1 MRGPGGPFPRFDR
14 LVTPEDDNP
23 GAKLNFIRLFGYLK
37 PYSRQVVFTL
47 LISITVTLLSLIPPR
62 LIGIVIDQAL
72 GKNDLSRLYF
82 LSFLL
87 LFAYIILHVLGGL
100 KGFLLGRLGLK
111 VIYDL
116 WQEVYQNLLRLSFNF
131 YDENQTGNIMS
142 RITNDVNAVERVI
155 VDGVDTV
162 IVASLT
168 LLGITFTLFWMN
180 WQLALATLIPIPILL
195 ILAWFVSRRAHRVY
209 RQVRRK
215 MGEISALLQ
224 DSISG
229 IRETKSFGREDYEV
243 GRFSGK
249 STDYMGTNL
258 QAIKLW
264 SVFSP
269 AILITTSVGTFL
281 VLLFGGRLVISSG
294 KLSAGEIVSFLFY
307 LGLFYQPIHQLN
319 MVNHMFQHGRAAS
332 ERIFEV
338 IDTRP
343 QIREAQNAVG
353 LPHPVKGGVVF
364 RNVRFSYRPG
374 EEILRGVSFEA
385 RSGEV
390 VALVG
395 ATGAGKT
402 TIVNLIPRFY
412 EIDDGAVLID
422 GIDVRKLKLRDLREN
437 IGIVMQEPFLFDG
450 SIIENIAYGRLDAPV
465 DEIVAISKLAN
476 AHDFIAALPN
486 GYEHQVGERGVKL
499 SVGEK
504 QRIAIAR
511 ALLKN
516 PPILILDEATSS
528 VDNKT
533 EALIQ
538 EAIERLLRNRTSFVI
553 AHRLS
558 TVMHADK
565 ILVVDDGRIVESGRH
580 EELLSRGGFYHNLYQ
595 IQWRYAKQNPDFPRE
610 ANNSH

>member
-1 MRGPGGPFPRFDR
+1 MRGPGGHFSRFDKR
-14 LVTPEDDNP
+14 IIPEDDKP
-23 GAKLNFIRLFGYLK
+23 GAKLNLVRLFGYLK
-37 PYSRQVVFTL
+37 PYRWQVAFTL
-47 LISITVTLLSLIPPR
+47 FISVAVTLLSLIPPR
-62 LIGIVIDQAL
+62 LIGVVIDQAL
-72 GKNDLSRLYF
+72 GKKDLPRLYF
-82 LSFLL
+82 ISFSLL
-87 LFAYIILHVLGGL
+87 LVYITSHALGGL
-100 KGFLLGRLGLK
+100 KNFLMSRLGLR

-116 WQEVYQNLLRLSFNF
+116 WQDVYQNLLRLSFNF
-131 YDENQTGNIMS
+131 YDDNQTGNIMS
-142 RITNDVNAVERVI
+142 RITNDVSAVERVI
-155 VDGVDTV
+155 VDGVDTI

-168 LLGITFTLFWMN
+168 LLGVTFVLFRIN
-180 WQLALATLIPIPILL
+180 WKLALITMIPIPILL
-195 ILAWFVSRRAHRVY
+195 FLALFVTRRAHRIY

-224 DSISG
+224 DNISG

-243 GRFSGK
+243 GRFSEK
-249 STDYMGTNL
+249 STDYMGVNL
-258 QAIKLW
+258 QAVKLW
-264 SVFSP
+264 SIFSP
-269 AILITTSVGTFL
+269 AILTTTSIGTVL
-281 VLLFGGRLVISSG
+281 VLLFGGQLVISAG

-319 MVNHMFQHGRAAS
+319 MVNHMLQHGRAAS

-338 IDTRP
+338 IDTEP
-343 QIREAQNAVG
+343 QIREAGNAVN
-353 LPHPVKGGVVF
+353 LPQPVKGGVIFQDVH
-364 RNVRFSYRPG
+364 FSYKPG
-374 EEILRGVSFEA
+374 KEILRGVSFEA
-385 RSGEV
+385 KPGEI

-402 TIVNLIPRFY
+402 TTVNLIPRFY
-412 EIDDGAVLID
+412 EVENGAIFID
-422 GIDVRKLKLRDLREN
+422 GINVRELKVRNLREN

-450 SIIENIAYGRLDAPV
+450 SIIENIAYGRLDATL

-476 AHDFIAALPN
+476 AHNFIVELAD
-486 GYEHQVGERGVKL
+486 GYEHQIGERGVRL

-538 EAIERLLRNRTSFVI
+538 EAIEHLLRNRTSFVI

-558 TVMHADK
+558 TVMHANK
-565 ILVVDDGRIVESGRH
+565 ILVFQAGKIVESGNH
-580 EELLSRGGFYHNLYQ
+580 EELLARGGVYYDLYQ
-595 IQWRYAKQNPDFPRE
+595 IQWRYAKQEPNLFR
-610 ANNSH
+610 NSA